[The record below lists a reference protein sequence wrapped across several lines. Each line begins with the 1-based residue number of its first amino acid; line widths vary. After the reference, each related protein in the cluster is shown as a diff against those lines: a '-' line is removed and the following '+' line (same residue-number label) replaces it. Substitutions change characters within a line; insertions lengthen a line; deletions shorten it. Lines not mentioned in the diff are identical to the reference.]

1 MHLPFSSRTR
11 VALGS
16 MFAGAPCTEV
26 FATAPCTE
34 CSFFHSSLASY
45 SRITHYFQSSFL
57 KLRQPL
63 SFQASTNTLFQKKIV

>member
-34 CSFFHSSLASY
+34 CSFFSLVASFLQSY
-45 SRITHYFQSSFL
+45 HALFSVFFSEATATPIFSSFNQYSL
-57 KLRQPL
+57 P
-63 SFQASTNTLFQKKIV
+63 KKK